1 MCTQDKGPPVV
12 AWTVVH
18 SQAVWQL
25 PELSADGLYSTLG
38 FVVDLF
44 PLLKKKI
51 TKPHL
56 IHLFTYLC
64 ACACLLF
71 IYVHMQEH
79 AC

>member
-18 SQAVWQL
+18 SQAVRQL

-44 PLLKKKI
+44 PLLKK
-51 TKPHL
+51 
-56 IHLFTYLC
+56 
-64 ACACLLF
+64 
-71 IYVHMQEH
+71 
-79 AC
+79 